1 VNKLLYNLTDPN
13 SLTHQIAFVSC
24 FLGASIGLVGYYQP
38 FMTASGIFSAIGG
51 GLIYSLDVNSSSA
64 KYLGYQ
70 AILGVGLG
78 LGIQVPMI
86 AMQALSDP
94 ADMAP
99 NTAIILCESIFFI
112 QNYVVNY
119 TDNTY

>member
-1 VNKLLYNLTDPN
+1 M
-13 SLTHQIAFVSC
+13 VSA
-24 FLGASIGLVGYYQP
+24 FLGAAIGLVGHYQP
-38 FMTASGIFSAIGG
+38 FMAASGIFTAIGS
-51 GLIYSLDVNSSSA
+51 GLIYSLDVSSSSA

-70 AILGVGLG
+70 AVLGIGLG

-99 NTAIILCESIFFI
+99 NTAIILCTPPFLTLPYPNKLKGKRKTI
-112 QNYVVNY
+112 NDVVLCFGV
-119 TDNTY
+119 